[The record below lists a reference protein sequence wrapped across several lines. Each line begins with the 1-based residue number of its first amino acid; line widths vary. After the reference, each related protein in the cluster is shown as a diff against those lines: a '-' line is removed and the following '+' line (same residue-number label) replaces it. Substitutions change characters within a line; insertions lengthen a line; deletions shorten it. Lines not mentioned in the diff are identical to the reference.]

1 MPRKWKGNGGEANR
15 NCDGDLEKSGRKM
28 ENNDRLKDLET
39 ADRERSKRKVR
50 GRKKTMEKANHG
62 QLILDD
68 SDAKTRIITTICNLT
83 LV

>member
-1 MPRKWKGNGGEANR
+1 MPRKWKGNGGEAN
-15 NCDGDLEKSGRKM
+15 RKM